1 VMVSE
6 GENGMT
12 SDKDFHVDDD
22 ALKKDYDLNNSDIIR
37 RNLGKQHKNI
47 KQNWWKVSMLIL
59 SLLVI
64 TRKVQ
69 VAVCPL

>member
-1 VMVSE
+1 
-6 GENGMT
+6 MT